1 MDTIKLEVEGYAIV
15 ERVARNGGHS
25 ARVFM
30 PKAWAGKKVYVI
42 LAEPLDES
50 RSPP

>member
-1 MDTIKLEVEGYAIV
+1 MDKIRLEAEGYAMV
-15 ERVARNGGHS
+15 ERIARNGGHS

-42 LAEPLDES
+42 LAEPLAE
-50 RSPP
+50 PAEAG